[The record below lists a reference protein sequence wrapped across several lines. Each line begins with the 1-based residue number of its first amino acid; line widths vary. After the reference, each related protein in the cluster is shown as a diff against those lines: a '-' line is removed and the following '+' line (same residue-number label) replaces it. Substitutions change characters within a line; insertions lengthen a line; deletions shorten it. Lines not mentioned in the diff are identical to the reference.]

1 MRKRRQPVISP
12 RKAPR
17 QARSATLVED
27 VLEAAVRVLAREGA
41 RRFTTVR
48 VADEAGVSVGSLY
61 QYFPNK
67 EALLF
72 RLQAD
77 EWNETLG
84 IFEEILADRKQ
95 PPLARLR
102 RAVVTFFRSER
113 EEAELRV
120 ALDDAGALFR
130 DAAPARAIVERAM
143 GIVGAFMAEA
153 LPAQS
158 LARRT
163 EAADFVLTSMSAIAE
178 KVTARR
184 LTRREVDAWASSCAD
199 LLCHYVE
206 ALALR

>member
-1 MRKRRQPVISP
+1 MRKQRQPVISP

-84 IFEEILADRKQ
+84 ILEEILADRKQ
-95 PPLARLR
+95 APLARLR

-113 EEAELRV
+113 EEAELRI

-130 DAAPARAIVERAM
+130 DAAPARAIVERAL
-143 GIVGAFMAEA
+143 GIVGTFMAEA

-184 LTRREVDAWASSCAD
+184 LTRREVDAWASTCAD
-199 LLCHYVE
+199 LLCQYVD

>member
-27 VLEAAVRVLAREGA
+27 VLEAAVRVLTREGA

-48 VADEAGVSVGSLY
+48 VAEEAGVSVGSLY

-84 IFEEILADRKQ
+84 ILEEILADRSA

-113 EEAELRV
+113 EEAELRI

-130 DAAPARAIVERAM
+130 DVEAARAVVARAM
-143 GIVGAFMAEA
+143 EIVVAFMVEA
-153 LPAQS
+153 LPGQP
-158 LARRT
+158 LARRA

-184 LTRREVDAWASSCAD
+184 LSRAEVDAWASTCAD

-206 ALALR
+206 ARARR